1 MGALALMAIAYHC
14 TPLAAQSPAPTCAQ
28 SIGEAIDAATRG
40 RAQPRVR
47 VFRGEAGLAAAKAY
61 NNMAP
66 PTRHQA
72 DAVVVITDPVDP
84 IGIIYLVDNGC
95 VVDRAAG
102 PADFIAGFLRM
113 IGNRLGVA
121 A

>member
-1 MGALALMAIAYHC
+1 MAALALMAIAYHC

-66 PTRHQA
+66 ATWHPA

-84 IGIIYLVDNGC
+84 VGIIYLVDNGC

-102 PADFIAGFLRM
+102 PADFIAAFLLM
-113 IGNRLGVA
+113 VGNRLGVA